1 MFDDAIAFLETPT
14 PMNNRASQV
23 LLASLIV
30 SSAVMLVV
38 LTQLEGW
45 RHFWSFMTTWNLGVE
60 SVYHRWFKTQTI
72 ANSLLLLP
80 LAYLGGILAS
90 ISPCI
95 LSLLPIN
102 LSYIGTREFHSYKDA
117 IVKSLSFVL
126 GVVTVLSCL
135 GLFSSLA
142 TSLMLSYRGYI
153 NVAIGLLIVV
163 MGLSVLEVVHLPLP
177 QIKLSPRSTT
187 TKAVGNTLPVQIA
200 IPYGVGLTFAL
211 LSSPCASPVLF
222 AFLAA
227 AATTGSPLHSWLTMV
242 CYAIGYTTIIFLSSL
257 FTGLVKQ
264 SKGLLPHTQ
273 RISRGSSLMLLVL
286 GGYYLLTGL
295 SWIWR
300 TPTASL

>member
-1 MFDDAIAFLETPT
+1 
-14 PMNNRASQV
+14 MNDRTTQV
-23 LLASLIV
+23 LLAGLVI
-30 SSAVMLVV
+30 SSTAMLVL

-45 RHFWSFMTTWNLGVE
+45 QHFWSFVTAWNLGVE
-60 SVYHRWFKTQTI
+60 AIYYRWFKTQAI
-72 ANSLLLLP
+72 ANSLILFP

-90 ISPCI
+90 VSPCI
-95 LSLLPIN
+95 LSLLPVN
-102 LSYIGTREFHSYKDA
+102 LSYIGTHDFRSYKDA

-142 TSLMLSYRGYI
+142 TSVILSYRGYI
-153 NVAIGLLIVV
+153 NITIGLLIVL
-163 MGLSVLEVVHLPLP
+163 MGLSVLEVIHLPLP
-177 QIKLSPRSTT
+177 QIRLNPRSTT
-187 TKAVGNTLPVQIA
+187 TQPILHKLPTQVA
-200 IPYGVGLTFAL
+200 IPYGIGLTFAL

-227 AATTGSPLHSWLTMV
+227 AAATGSPLQSWLVMV

-264 SKGLLPHTQ
+264 SRSLLPHAQ
-273 RISRGSSLMLLVL
+273 LIARGSSLMLLVL
-286 GGYYLLTGL
+286 GGYYLVTGA

-300 TPTASL
+300 TPTLP